1 MRNDD
6 GLDRLLA
13 SLGQQLTLYIGLP
26 VLIAF
31 WSGIGFA
38 LAYAVNL
45 PIALYC
51 GAKPEQFMNDHFD
64 LFLVLWAIGTVLAF
78 VSSITR
84 DFRPEWAKRV
94 DRFLTNVLGI
104 LLLAMLVAAFGFAFI
119 VWYLAI

>member
-45 PIALYC
+45 PIALCC

-64 LFLVLWAIGTVLAF
+64 LFLVLWAFGTVLAF
-78 VSSITR
+78 VSSMTR
-84 DFRPEWAKRV
+84 SSRPEWGKRIDKFIV
-94 DRFLTNVLGI
+94 NVLYI
-104 LLLAMLVAAFGFAFI
+104 LLFVAIVGVLGLVFTLWMI
-119 VWYLAI
+119 R